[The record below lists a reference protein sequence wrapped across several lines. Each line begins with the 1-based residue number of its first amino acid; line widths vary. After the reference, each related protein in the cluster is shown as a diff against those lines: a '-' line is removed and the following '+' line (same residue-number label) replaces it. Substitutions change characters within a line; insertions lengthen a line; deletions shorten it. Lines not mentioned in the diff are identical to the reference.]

1 VGVVVDRL
9 LHDDYEEGR
18 GFSRTGCC
26 QGRAEGEGWV
36 GLE

>member
-18 GFSRTGCC
+18 GFR
-26 QGRAEGEGWV
+26 GRVAAKEGLRGKA
-36 GLE
+36 G